1 MERPNFTAV
10 KLQSSNIT
18 DCEQFF
24 GHVFGFEVTHRYGGE
39 PGASFAEI
47 VMTLRGEKGMML
59 KFIQTG
65 DEPVSATGTTIQIA
79 LSEIEPTL
87 ATALAAKATLVM
99 APTEYPEAGVRM
111 AVISTDQGLGIELV
125 QDL

>member
-1 MERPNFTAV
+1 LERPNFTAV

-24 GHVFGFEVTHRYGGE
+24 GSVFGFEVTRRYGGE

-59 KFIQTG
+59 KFIQTA

-87 ATALAAKATLVM
+87 TAALAAKATVVM
-99 APTEYPEAGVRM
+99 APTEFPEAGVRM

-125 QDL
+125 QDI